1 MTASHDVLFLGFPSS
16 GKTTYLAL
24 AYRAIVTGAVEGVEL
39 GTYDDDREYVNE
51 IAKRLASCEEAE
63 RTQVE
68 HDEQL
73 ALSLRANVQDLF
85 LRVPDMSGERWSH
98 VLEDRRWSR
107 EIDEQLRDASGLLLF
122 VHSHQI
128 ENDPLIDDVNAGAA
142 ALVEVEPPSS
152 VPVPAGDEEDGSTE
166 VARTRVTQV
175 GLVDLLQLV
184 VRRRSVLPLRLSV
197 VVSAWDLMPHDLEPR
212 QWLADELPL
221 LHQYLE
227 TNTRWID
234 STLWGVSAQG
244 GDFGNDQRRQELLRE
259 DVVERALVVGA
270 NAGPSTVMAPMAW
283 ALRLNC

>member
-1 MTASHDVLFLGFPSS
+1 MTSSHDVIFLGFPSS

-24 AYRAIVTGAVEGVEL
+24 AYRSIATGVVEGLEL
-39 GTYDDDREYVNE
+39 GTYDDDHEYVNE

-73 ALSLRANVQDLF
+73 ALSLRVNSQDLF

-107 EIDEQLRDASGLLLF
+107 DIDEQLRNASGLLLF
-122 VHSHQI
+122 VHSDQI
-128 ENDPLIDDVNAGAA
+128 ENDPLIDDVDAGAA
-142 ALVEVEPPSS
+142 ALDEGEPRSS
-152 VPVPAGDEEDGSTE
+152 VPDPAGDGTE
-166 VARTRVTQV
+166 VVRARVTQV

-184 VRRRSVLPLRLSV
+184 VRRRSLLPVRLSV
-197 VVSAWDLMPHDLEPR
+197 VASAWDLMPDGLEPR

-221 LHQYLE
+221 LNQYLE

-234 STLWGVSAQG
+234 WTLWGVSAQG
-244 GDFGNDQRRQELLRE
+244 GDFSSDQRRQELLRE
-259 DVVERALVVGA
+259 DVVARAKVIGA
-270 NAGPSTVMAPMAW
+270 DGGPSTVMAPMVW
-283 ALRLNC
+283 ALRLDC